1 MDFLHHIFAF
11 DAESPL
17 LFTQFYF
24 WAFFALVYALYAL
37 ILEVGHKKKKD
48 KKKDKKNSS
57 DSQTIEQ
64 KEEIKSPKRGKSV
77 TPKDED
83 KTKKKTTK
91 TTTTTTTKAK
101 QQSTKDE
108 EKPKKRTTTP
118 RKRKTIVK
126 QTAEP
131 QTTPQVKP
139 HLPDLQ
145 PETDNRRL
153 HMRNVYLLFVSWFFY
168 YKTSGLF
175 LLILAFVTLSD
186 WIIAGRIHSAISKN
200 KSYLAKILLALSV
213 TIDLGLLAYFKY
225 AYFFTNMVNDLFGTG
240 FNVFDIFAYIGNGLS
255 TNGRFSVDQIIL
267 PVGISFYIFQVISYT
282 ADVFHGRIKPVKNI
296 LDFGFYV
303 SFFPQLVAGPIVRA
317 EEFIPQLYKPFNLS
331 RRYFGLAV
339 FWILNGLAKKIIMS
353 DYLAVNLIDRVFDN
367 PLLFS
372 GFENLFA
379 LFAYSLQVYADFSGY
394 TDIAIGVALL
404 MGFYLPK
411 NFDSPYKSKNPQEFW
426 RRWHMSLGR
435 WLKTYLYIPL
445 GGNRRIGFG
454 TYFWMTLIA
463 VVSAALTG
471 WWLWIMI
478 PFAVLILSVFIAD
491 RILQRSE
498 LDAKRKLL
506 YSNLNSFI
514 TQVLGGLWHGA
525 SWNFIIWGGINGI
538 GMIVNKIWREMNW
551 HVRMLLMMI
560 TTAGICIADYLWN
573 LPVLRLFAVWAVI
586 VLTGTLIRYIYW
598 LISGEQKGNAASMVS
613 AKMTNALGNAWAIIQ
628 TFTFITFTRLFF
640 RSSSNL
646 DPATANKV
654 AWETAKNM
662 VNQIGGAWSN
672 AIIPDFL
679 YEYRWVVAMF
689 VAGMFIHWLPTNCK
703 RRYRL
708 WFAAMPLWLMVIAV
722 CVAIMVIYQFVT
734 ADMQPFIYFQF

>member
-1 MDFLHHIFAF
+1 MTTFWQNILGFNAD
-11 DAESPL
+11 SPL

-24 WAFFALVYALYAL
+24 WAFFALVFALFAL
-37 ILEVGHKKKKD
+37 IMEAIPDRLG
-48 KKKDKKNSS
+48 N
-57 DSQTIEQ
+57 
-64 KEEIKSPKRGKSV
+64 
-77 TPKDED
+77 
-83 KTKKKTTK
+83 
-91 TTTTTTTKAK
+91 
-101 QQSTKDE
+101 
-108 EKPKKRTTTP
+108 
-118 RKRKTIVK
+118 RKL
-126 QTAEP
+126 
-131 QTTPQVKP
+131 
-139 HLPDLQ
+139 HL
-145 PETDNRRL
+145 
-153 HMRNVYLLFVSWFFY
+153 RNIYLLFVSWFFY

-186 WIIAGRIHSAISKN
+186 WLIAQRIK
-200 KSYLAKILLALSV
+200 KSQITNHKSQIPKILLALSV

-225 AYFFTNMVNDLFGTG
+225 AYFFTNMINDLLGTG
-240 FNVFDIFAYIGNGLS
+240 FRVFDIFAYVGNGFAQA
-255 TNGRFSVDQIIL
+255 GRFSVDTIVL
-267 PVGISFYIFQVISYT
+267 PVGISFYMFQVISYT
-282 ADVFHGRIKPVKNI
+282 ADVFRGRIQPVKNI

-317 EEFIPQLYKPFNLS
+317 EEFIPQLYKPYHLS
-331 RRYFGLAV
+331 RRYFGLAI

-404 MGFYLPK
+404 MGFYLPM
-411 NFDSPYKSKNPQEFW
+411 NFNSPYKSQSPQEFW

-445 GGNRRIGFG
+445 GGNRKIGFG
-454 TYFWMTLIA
+454 TYFWISLIA
-463 VVSAALTG
+463 LVSAALTG
-471 WWLWIMI
+471 WWAWILV
-478 PFAVLILSVFIAD
+478 PTGALIVGIIVWD
-491 RILQRSE
+491 KVLQRSCLTGE
-498 LDAKRKLL
+498 AVEKRKLL

-538 GMIVNKIWREMNW
+538 GMIVEKIWREMGW
-551 HVRMLLMMI
+551 HLRFAAMTLL
-560 TTAGICIADYLWN
+560 TTGLCLADYWTQ
-573 LPVLRLFAVWAVI
+573 LPVWRLFAVWAAI
-586 VLTGTLIRYIYW
+586 VWIGTAVRYVYFLRHGAHTRW
-598 LISGEQKGNAASMVS
+598 TK
-613 AKMTNALGNAWAIIQ
+613 ALSSAWAVLQ

-662 VNQIGGAWSN
+662 VNQIGGAWN
-672 AIIPDFL
+672 NQIIPAFVW
-679 YEYRWVVAMF
+679 EYRWVVAMF
-689 VAGMFIHWLPTNCK
+689 VLGMVIHWVPTNWK

-708 WFAAMPLWLMVIAV
+708 AFSAMPLWLMVGAV
-722 CVAIMVIYQFVT
+722 CLAILVIYQFVS
-734 ADMQPFIYFQF
+734 AEMQPFIYFQF